1 MQNSND
7 LFDLRAAIGSK
18 IKKQMEQQAISKAE
32 LCRETGMSRPT
43 LDKMISGSITNKTNY
58 DKHISKIM
66 DCLGISSDVLLGNIK
81 KNRTRNIREILR
93 KSIEDIAK
101 FTGIS
106 VDRLKDIEDGA
117 EATLTELRDIAMC
130 FSTSVNV
137 IQEKNFFE
145 PQLAE
150 MDLLISTIAE
160 KGTND
165 VSGFWGHVGIRI
177 SRGKKYKWFPITRI
191 TRKFVYQDMEN
202 KYMVIPCMNNKVLF
216 LNMDNIDRVVLLDDA
231 CDPPADLD
239 WPMWSGE
246 EKISEGEVPQV
257 LYELL
262 EDYCFGELTEI
273 SDNLH
278 KCLEGFV
285 REYKISEEEMND
297 IVSGIEI
304 YYADGL
310 HESDTI
316 YFGDNENISE
326 AVSYVYDHDDYDDYD
341 CMDEVLYYT
350 GYCECE
356 NLIKLKNI
364 AMLELPFIKLENAII
379 EKNDL

>member
-1 MQNSND
+1 M
-7 LFDLRAAIGSK
+7 
-18 IKKQMEQQAISKAE
+18 
-32 LCRETGMSRPT
+32 
-43 LDKMISGSITNKTNY
+43 
-58 DKHISKIM
+58 
-66 DCLGISSDVLLGNIK
+66 
-81 KNRTRNIREILR
+81 
-93 KSIEDIAK
+93 
-101 FTGIS
+101 
-106 VDRLKDIEDGA
+106 KDIEDGA

-239 WPMWSGE
+239 WPMWSGK

-304 YYADGL
+304 YYADGQ

-316 YFGDNENISE
+316 YFDDNENISE